1 MVTTS
6 CRSSPARS
14 TESEREGFF
23 HFSDDG
29 DLVALRFDNW
39 KVVFM
44 EQRAFGTL
52 RIWAGPFTPL
62 RFPKLFNL
70 RTDPFERAD
79 ITSNT
84 YYDWFLDRAYM
95 IGGGADRDRPL
106 PRDVQGLPT
115 ASEGAELHRRPGDG
129 EAGSVVLGGSLT
141 GKERLA
147 VTDPLASWN
156 DTATRQAIVGF
167 VEAAANEI
175 APEERIAVFDND
187 GTLWCEQPMPI
198 QADFLFGRLAE
209 MATEDPSLAARMPWK
224 AVVERDYDWLSGVMT
239 KHYAGD
245 DSDLQVL
252 AVGLLQAYE
261 GSTID
266 EVAAISTEF
275 MRTRR
280 HPTLDRPY
288 LACAYLPMVEL
299 LDHLEANGFVNYIAS
314 GGGRDFMRTISQEM
328 YGISPDRVIGSSVAL
343 EYRDGEE
350 TAQIVHTAKL
360 DVLDDGPA
368 KPVRIWS
375 RVGRRPV
382 LAAGNSNG
390 DIPMLRFAVH
400 PARTSL
406 SLLVLHDD
414 AEREFDYTGGA
425 EAALERAGADGWT
438 VVSVR
443 QDWDRVFAD

>member
-1 MVTTS
+1 
-6 CRSSPARS
+6 
-14 TESEREGFF
+14 
-23 HFSDDG
+23 
-29 DLVALRFDNW
+29 
-39 KVVFM
+39 
-44 EQRAFGTL
+44 
-52 RIWAGPFTPL
+52 
-62 RFPKLFNL
+62 
-70 RTDPFERAD
+70 
-79 ITSNT
+79 
-84 YYDWFLDRAYM
+84 
-95 IGGGADRDRPL
+95 
-106 PRDVQGLPT
+106 
-115 ASEGAELHRRPGDG
+115 
-129 EAGSVVLGGSLT
+129 
-141 GKERLA
+141 

-156 DTATRQAIVGF
+156 DTATRNAIVGF

-209 MATEDPSLAARMPWK
+209 MATADPSLAARMPWR
-224 AVVERDYDWLSGVMT
+224 AVVEKDYAWLSGVMT

-266 EVAAISTEF
+266 EFAAISTEF
-275 MRTRR
+275 MRTKR

-288 LACAYLPMVEL
+288 RACAYLPMVEF
-299 LDHLEANGFVNYIAS
+299 LDYLEVNGFVNYIAS

-328 YGISPDRVIGSSVAL
+328 YGIPPDRVIGSSVAL
-343 EYRDGEE
+343 EYRDGDEA
-350 TAQIVHTAKL
+350 AQIVHTAKL

-390 DIPMLRFAVH
+390 DIPMLRFAAH

-406 SLLVLHDD
+406 GLLVLHDD
-414 AEREFDYTGGA
+414 PEREFAYTTGA
-425 EAALERAGADGWT
+425 EAALDRAHADGWT
-438 VVSVR
+438 VISIER
-443 QDWDRVFAD
+443 DWTTVFADVS